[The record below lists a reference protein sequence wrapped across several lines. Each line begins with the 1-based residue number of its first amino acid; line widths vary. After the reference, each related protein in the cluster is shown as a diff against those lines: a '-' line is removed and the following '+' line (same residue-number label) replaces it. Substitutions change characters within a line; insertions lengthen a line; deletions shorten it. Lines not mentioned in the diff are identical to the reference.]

1 MIKLN
6 QKCIN
11 NMILHAK
18 DTTPNECCG
27 IIASKN
33 GIFEKLYRITNS
45 AQSSFRYI
53 MDSKEFY
60 NAYKEIDDN
69 GWDIFALY
77 HSHTHSEAYP
87 SQTDIR
93 LTSWP
98 DSYYI
103 IISLQIPEEKRNKNL
118 NLARPLTLND
128 FIGQEQLKSSLR
140 IAIDASIFRKEPL
153 EHTLLYGQP
162 GLGKTTLAFL
172 IAHELNTKCRIATA
186 PAIERPRD
194 IVGLLLGLK
203 EGEVLFI
210 DEIHRLN
217 RLTEELLY
225 SAMEDFRL
233 DLTMG
238 ANRGARCRTINLP
251 KFTLIGATT
260 KLASISAPLRDRF
273 GISQKIEFYT
283 CDELKQIIVNF
294 SRLINLNL
302 EDEASYDLAK
312 ISRGTPR
319 IALRLLRRVRDYAQ
333 VVMKTNTISVNLIK
347 KALNSYQIDEKGL
360 DSLDR
365 HYLSFLNQ
373 NNNIPTGLDSIA
385 AGLGDDSSMLE
396 FVVEPY
402 LIKIGFLTSTPRGRL
417 LTAMG
422 KKYIESKNDNF

>member
-1 MIKLN
+1 M
-6 QKCIN
+6 
-11 NMILHAK
+11 A
-18 DTTPNECCG
+18 
-27 IIASKN
+27 II
-33 GIFEKLYRITNS
+33 
-45 AQSSFRYI
+45 SSNISDNDFSHRKKELRLV
-53 MDSKEFY
+53 DSK
-60 NAYKEIDDN
+60 I
-69 GWDIFALY
+69 
-77 HSHTHSEAYP
+77 
-87 SQTDIR
+87 
-93 LTSWP
+93 
-98 DSYYI
+98 
-103 IISLQIPEEKRNKNL
+103 IPEEKRNNNL
-118 NLARPLTLND
+118 NLARPATFQE

-140 IAIDASIFRKEPL
+140 IAIDASIYRKETL
-153 EHTLLYGQP
+153 DHTLLYGQP

-172 IAHELNTKCRIATA
+172 IAHEMNTKCRIASA
-186 PAIERPRD
+186 PALERPRD

-225 SAMEDFRL
+225 SAMEDFRI

-251 KFTLIGATT
+251 RFTLIGATT

-273 GISQKIEFYT
+273 GISQKIEFYRY
-283 CDELKQIIVNF
+283 DDLKQIIVNF
-294 SRLINLNL
+294 SRSIDLNL
-302 EDEASYDLAK
+302 DDEASYNLAK

-333 VVMKTNTISVNLIK
+333 VVKKTNVISVNLIK

-365 HYLSFLNQ
+365 QYLSFLNQ

-402 LIKIGFLTSTPRGRL
+402 LIQIGFLTRTPRGRL
-417 LTAMG
+417 LTALG
-422 KKYIESKNDNF
+422 KKYIDSKNDNF

>member
-1 MIKLN
+1 MAIISSNIGDSNFFSHEKKLR
-6 QKCIN
+6 
-11 NMILHAK
+11 LV
-18 DTTPNECCG
+18 
-27 IIASKN
+27 
-33 GIFEKLYRITNS
+33 
-45 AQSSFRYI
+45 
-53 MDSKEFY
+53 DSK
-60 NAYKEIDDN
+60 I
-69 GWDIFALY
+69 
-77 HSHTHSEAYP
+77 
-87 SQTDIR
+87 
-93 LTSWP
+93 
-98 DSYYI
+98 
-103 IISLQIPEEKRNKNL
+103 IPEEKRNNNL
-118 NLARPLTLND
+118 NVARPVT
-128 FIGQEQLKSSLR
+128 FQEFVGQEQLKSSLR
-140 IAIDASIFRKEPL
+140 IAIDAAIFRKEPL

-172 IAHELNTKCRIATA
+172 IASEMKTKCRIANA

-251 KFTLIGATT
+251 RFTLIGATT
-260 KLASISAPLRDRF
+260 KLASISSPLRDRF

-283 CDELKQIIVNF
+283 NDELKQIIVNF
-294 SRLINLNL
+294 SLLINLNL
-302 EDEASYDLAK
+302 DDKASHDLAK

-333 VVMKTNTISVNLIK
+333 VVNKTNVISANLVK
-347 KALNSYQIDEKGL
+347 KALNSYQIDENGL
-360 DSLDR
+360 DTVDR
-365 HYLSFLNQ
+365 QYLSFLNR
-373 NNNIPTGLDSIA
+373 NKNLPTGLDSIA

-402 LIKIGFLTSTPRGRL
+402 LIQIGFLVRTPRGRL
-417 LTAMG
+417 LTDLG
-422 KKYIESKNDNF
+422 KTYIDSKHENF

>member
-1 MIKLN
+1 M
-6 QKCIN
+6 
-11 NMILHAK
+11 A
-18 DTTPNECCG
+18 
-27 IIASKN
+27 II
-33 GIFEKLYRITNS
+33 
-45 AQSSFRYI
+45 SSNIGDNDFSLRKKELRLV
-53 MDSKEFY
+53 DSK
-60 NAYKEIDDN
+60 I
-69 GWDIFALY
+69 
-77 HSHTHSEAYP
+77 
-87 SQTDIR
+87 
-93 LTSWP
+93 
-98 DSYYI
+98 
-103 IISLQIPEEKRNKNL
+103 IPEEKRNNNL
-118 NLARPLTLND
+118 NLARPVTLQD

-140 IAIDASIFRKEPL
+140 IAIDASIYRKEPL
-153 EHTLLYGQP
+153 EHILIYGQP

-172 IAHELNTKCRIATA
+172 IAHEMNTKCRIATA

-251 KFTLIGATT
+251 RFTLIGATT

-283 CDELKQIIVNF
+283 NDELKQIIVNF
-294 SRLINLNL
+294 ARLINLNL
-302 EDEASYDLAK
+302 DDEASHNLSK

-333 VVMKTNTISVNLIK
+333 VVQKTNFISKNLLK
-347 KALNSYQIDEKGL
+347 KALNSYQIDENGL

-365 HYLSFLNQ
+365 QYLSFLNL
-373 NNNIPTGLDSIA
+373 NKNIPTGLDSIA

-402 LIKIGFLTSTPRGRL
+402 LIQIGFLMRTPRGRL
-417 LTAMG
+417 LTDLG
-422 KKYIESKNDNF
+422 KKYIDSKNDNF

>member
-1 MIKLN
+1 M
-6 QKCIN
+6 
-11 NMILHAK
+11 A
-18 DTTPNECCG
+18 
-27 IIASKN
+27 II
-33 GIFEKLYRITNS
+33 
-45 AQSSFRYI
+45 SSDIGDNDFSLRKKELRLL
-53 MDSKEFY
+53 DSK
-60 NAYKEIDDN
+60 I
-69 GWDIFALY
+69 
-77 HSHTHSEAYP
+77 
-87 SQTDIR
+87 
-93 LTSWP
+93 
-98 DSYYI
+98 
-103 IISLQIPEEKRNKNL
+103 IPEEKRNNNL
-118 NLARPLTLND
+118 NIARPVSFKE
-128 FIGQEQLKSSLR
+128 FIGQEKIKSSLR
-140 IAIDASIFRKEPL
+140 IAIDASIYRKEPL

-172 IAHELNTKCRIATA
+172 IANEMSTKCRIATA

-210 DEIHRLN
+210 DEIHRMN
-217 RLTEELLY
+217 SLTQELLY

-251 KFTLIGATT
+251 RFTLIGATT

-273 GISQKIEFYT
+273 GLSQKIDFYT
-283 CDELKQIIVNF
+283 YDELKQIIINF
-294 SRLINLNL
+294 SQLLNLNL
-302 EDEASYDLAK
+302 EDEASYNLAK

-333 VVMKTNTISVNLIK
+333 VVKKTNFISVNLIK

-365 HYLSFLNQ
+365 QYLSFLNQ
-373 NNNIPTGLDSIA
+373 YNNPIGLDAIA

-402 LIKIGFLTSTPRGRL
+402 LIQIGFLTRTPRGRL
-417 LTAMG
+417 LTALG
-422 KKYIESKNDNF
+422 KQYIDQIK

>member
-1 MIKLN
+1 M
-6 QKCIN
+6 
-11 NMILHAK
+11 A
-18 DTTPNECCG
+18 
-27 IIASKN
+27 
-33 GIFEKLYRITNS
+33 
-45 AQSSFRYI
+45 
-53 MDSKEFY
+53 
-60 NAYKEIDDN
+60 
-69 GWDIFALY
+69 
-77 HSHTHSEAYP
+77 
-87 SQTDIR
+87 
-93 LTSWP
+93 
-98 DSYYI
+98 
-103 IISLQIPEEKRNKNL
+103 IISSNIGDNDFSLRKKELRLVDAKTIPEEKTNNNL
-118 NLARPLTLND
+118 NLARPITFQE
-128 FIGQEQLKSSLR
+128 FIGQEQIKSSLR
-140 IAIDASIFRKEPL
+140 IAIDAAILRKEPL

-162 GLGKTTLAFL
+162 GLGKTTLASL
-172 IAHELNTKCRIATA
+172 ISHEMNTKCRMATA

-251 KFTLIGATT
+251 RFTLIGATT
-260 KLASISAPLRDRF
+260 KLASMSAPLRDRF

-283 CDELKQIIVNF
+283 YDELKQIIINF

-302 EDEASYDLAK
+302 DDEASYDLAK

-333 VVMKTNTISVNLIK
+333 VVKKTNMISANLIK
-347 KALNSYQIDEKGL
+347 KALNSFQIDEKGL

-365 HYLSFLNQ
+365 NYLSFLNQ

-396 FVVEPY
+396 LVVEPY
-402 LIKIGFLTSTPRGRL
+402 LIKIGFLTRTPRGRL
-417 LTAMG
+417 LTALG
-422 KKYIESKNDNF
+422 KNYIDSKNDNF

>member
-1 MIKLN
+1 M
-6 QKCIN
+6 
-11 NMILHAK
+11 A
-18 DTTPNECCG
+18 
-27 IIASKN
+27 II
-33 GIFEKLYRITNS
+33 
-45 AQSSFRYI
+45 SS
-53 MDSKEFY
+53 
-60 NAYKEIDDN
+60 NIDDN
-69 GWDIFALY
+69 EFSLRKK
-77 HSHTHSEAYP
+77 EL
-87 SQTDIR
+87 R
-93 LTSWP
+93 LV
-98 DSYYI
+98 DSKI
-103 IISLQIPEEKRNKNL
+103 IPEEKRNNNL
-118 NLARPLTLND
+118 NLARPVTLQE

-140 IAIDASIFRKEPL
+140 IAIDASIFRQEPL
-153 EHTLLYGQP
+153 EHILFYGQP
-162 GLGKTTLAFL
+162 GLGKTTLALL
-172 IAHELNTKCRIATA
+172 IAHEMNTKCKIATA

-251 KFTLIGATT
+251 RFTLIGATT

-273 GISQKIEFYT
+273 GISQKIDFYT
-283 CDELKQIIVNF
+283 YDELKQIVVNF

-302 EDEASYDLAK
+302 DDAASYNLAK

-333 VVMKTNTISVNLIK
+333 VVKQTNLVSVDLVK
-347 KALNSYQIDEKGL
+347 EALNSYKIDEIGL

-365 HYLSFLNQ
+365 QYLSFLNQ
-373 NNNIPTGLDSIA
+373 TNNIPTGLDSIA

-402 LIKIGFLTSTPRGRL
+402 LIKIGFLTRTPRGRL
-417 LTAMG
+417 ITALG
-422 KKYIESKNDNF
+422 KKYINSKNDNF

>member
-1 MIKLN
+1 M
-6 QKCIN
+6 
-11 NMILHAK
+11 A
-18 DTTPNECCG
+18 
-27 IIASKN
+27 
-33 GIFEKLYRITNS
+33 
-45 AQSSFRYI
+45 
-53 MDSKEFY
+53 
-60 NAYKEIDDN
+60 
-69 GWDIFALY
+69 
-77 HSHTHSEAYP
+77 
-87 SQTDIR
+87 
-93 LTSWP
+93 
-98 DSYYI
+98 
-103 IISLQIPEEKRNKNL
+103 IISSNQGDNDVTLRKKELRLVDSNIIPEEKTNNNL
-118 NLARPLTLND
+118 NLARPLNLKG

-140 IAIDASIFRKEPL
+140 IAIDAAIYRKEPL

-172 IAHELNTKCRIATA
+172 IAHEMNTKCRIATA
-186 PAIERPRD
+186 PALERPRD
-194 IVGLLLGLK
+194 IVGLMLGLK

-217 RLTEELLY
+217 KLSEELLY

-251 KFTLIGATT
+251 RFTLIGATT

-273 GISQKIEFYT
+273 GICHKIELYKH
-283 CDELKQIIVNF
+283 DELKEIIVNF
-294 SRLINLNL
+294 SQLINLNL
-302 EDEASYDLAK
+302 DEEASYNLAK

-333 VVMKTNTISVNLIK
+333 VVQKTNFISVNLIK

-360 DSLDR
+360 DSIDR

-402 LIKIGFLTSTPRGRL
+402 LIQIGFLTRTPRGRL
-417 LTAMG
+417 LTELG
-422 KKYIESKNDNF
+422 KKYIDSKNDNF

>member
-1 MIKLN
+1 M
-6 QKCIN
+6 
-11 NMILHAK
+11 A
-18 DTTPNECCG
+18 
-27 IIASKN
+27 II
-33 GIFEKLYRITNS
+33 
-45 AQSSFRYI
+45 SS
-53 MDSKEFY
+53 
-60 NAYKEIDDN
+60 NIDDN
-69 GWDIFALY
+69 DF
-77 HSHTHSEAYP
+77 SHRKKKLR
-87 SQTDIR
+87 IV
-93 LTSWP
+93 
-98 DSYYI
+98 DSK
-103 IISLQIPEEKRNKNL
+103 ISTEEKRNNNL
-118 NLARPLTLND
+118 NLARPVSLQE
-128 FIGQEQLKSSLR
+128 FIGQEKLKSSLR
-140 IAIDASIFRKEPL
+140 IAIDASIYRKEPM

-172 IAHELNTKCRIATA
+172 IAHEMNTKCRIASA

-260 KLASISAPLRDRF
+260 KLASISPPLRDRF
-273 GISQKIEFYT
+273 GISQKIEIYT
-283 CDELKQIIVNF
+283 NDELKQIIVNF
-294 SRLINLNL
+294 ARLINLNL
-302 EDEASYDLAK
+302 DDEASYNLAE

-333 VVMKTNTISVNLIK
+333 VVNETNFISINLLK

-365 HYLSFLNQ
+365 QYLSFLNL

-402 LIKIGFLTSTPRGRL
+402 LIQIGFLIRTPRGRL
-417 LTAMG
+417 LTNSG
-422 KKYIESKNDNF
+422 KKYIDSENANF

>member
-1 MIKLN
+1 M
-6 QKCIN
+6 
-11 NMILHAK
+11 A
-18 DTTPNECCG
+18 
-27 IIASKN
+27 II
-33 GIFEKLYRITNS
+33 
-45 AQSSFRYI
+45 SSNIGDNDSSLRKKELRLV
-53 MDSKEFY
+53 DSK
-60 NAYKEIDDN
+60 I
-69 GWDIFALY
+69 
-77 HSHTHSEAYP
+77 
-87 SQTDIR
+87 
-93 LTSWP
+93 
-98 DSYYI
+98 
-103 IISLQIPEEKRNKNL
+103 IPEEKRNNNL
-118 NLARPLTLND
+118 NSARPGTFKD

-140 IAIDASIFRKEPL
+140 IAIDASIYRKEPL
-153 EHTLLYGQP
+153 EHILLYGQP

-172 IAHELNTKCRIATA
+172 IADEMNTKCRIATA

-194 IVGLLLGLK
+194 IVGLLLGLN

-251 KFTLIGATT
+251 RFTLIGATT

-283 CDELKQIIVNF
+283 NDELKQIIVNF

-302 EDEASYDLAK
+302 DDEASYNLAK

-333 VVMKTNTISVNLIK
+333 VVKKTNVISTNLIK
-347 KALNSYQIDEKGL
+347 KALNSYQIDEIGL
-360 DSLDR
+360 DFLDR
-365 HYLSFLNQ
+365 QYLSFLNQ

-385 AGLGDDSSMLE
+385 AGLADDSSMLE

-402 LIKIGFLTSTPRGRL
+402 LIQIGFLKRTPRGRL
-417 LTAMG
+417 LTALG
-422 KKYIESKNDNF
+422 KKYIDSKNDNF

>member
-1 MIKLN
+1 M
-6 QKCIN
+6 
-11 NMILHAK
+11 A
-18 DTTPNECCG
+18 
-27 IIASKN
+27 
-33 GIFEKLYRITNS
+33 
-45 AQSSFRYI
+45 
-53 MDSKEFY
+53 
-60 NAYKEIDDN
+60 
-69 GWDIFALY
+69 
-77 HSHTHSEAYP
+77 
-87 SQTDIR
+87 
-93 LTSWP
+93 
-98 DSYYI
+98 
-103 IISLQIPEEKRNKNL
+103 IISSNVGDDDFSLRKKELRLVDSNIISEEKRNKNL
-118 NLARPLTLND
+118 NLARPLTLNE
-128 FIGQEQLKSSLR
+128 FIGQEQLKSSLK
-140 IAIDASIFRKEPL
+140 IAIDASIFRKEPM

-203 EGEVLFI
+203 DGEVLFI

-217 RLTEELLY
+217 KLTEELLY

-251 KFTLIGATT
+251 SFTLIGATT

-273 GISQKIEFYT
+273 GISQKIELYKY
-283 CDELKQIIVNF
+283 DELKQIIVNF
-294 SRLINLNL
+294 SRLINLNI
-302 EDEASYDLAK
+302 DNEASYDLAK

-333 VVMKTNTISVNLIK
+333 VVYKSNTISVNLINI
-347 KALNSYQIDEKGL
+347 ALNSYLIDEKGL

-373 NNNIPTGLDSIA
+373 NNNIPIGLDSIA

-396 FVVEPY
+396 FIVEPY
-402 LIKIGFLTSTPRGRL
+402 LIKIGFLKRTPRGRL

>member
-1 MIKLN
+1 M
-6 QKCIN
+6 
-11 NMILHAK
+11 A
-18 DTTPNECCG
+18 
-27 IIASKN
+27 II
-33 GIFEKLYRITNS
+33 
-45 AQSSFRYI
+45 SS
-53 MDSKEFY
+53 
-60 NAYKEIDDN
+60 NIDDN
-69 GWDIFALY
+69 QFPLPKK
-77 HSHTHSEAYP
+77 EL
-87 SQTDIR
+87 R
-93 LTSWP
+93 LV
-98 DSYYI
+98 DSKI
-103 IISLQIPEEKRNKNL
+103 IPEEKSNNL
-118 NLARPLTLND
+118 NLARPVTLNE
-128 FIGQEQLKSSLR
+128 FVGQERLKSALK
-140 IAIDASIFRKEPL
+140 IAINAAVYRKEPM

-172 IAHELNTKCRIATA
+172 IAHEMNTKCRIATA

-203 EGEVLFI
+203 EGDVLFI

-217 RLTEELLY
+217 KLTEELLY

-251 KFTLIGATT
+251 RFTLIGATT

-283 CDELKQIIVNF
+283 YDELKQIIVNF

-302 EDEASYDLAK
+302 DDEASYDLAK

-333 VVMKTNTISVNLIK
+333 VVKKTNIVSINLVK

-365 HYLSFLNQ
+365 RYLSFLNQ
-373 NNNIPTGLDSIA
+373 NKNFPTGLDSIA

-402 LIKIGFLTSTPRGRL
+402 LIQIGFLMRTPRGRL
-417 LTAMG
+417 LTDLG
-422 KKYIESKNDNF
+422 KKYIDSKNDNF

>member
-1 MIKLN
+1 M
-6 QKCIN
+6 
-11 NMILHAK
+11 A
-18 DTTPNECCG
+18 
-27 IIASKN
+27 II
-33 GIFEKLYRITNS
+33 
-45 AQSSFRYI
+45 SSNIGDNDFSLRKKELRLV
-53 MDSKEFY
+53 DSK
-60 NAYKEIDDN
+60 I
-69 GWDIFALY
+69 
-77 HSHTHSEAYP
+77 
-87 SQTDIR
+87 
-93 LTSWP
+93 
-98 DSYYI
+98 
-103 IISLQIPEEKRNKNL
+103 IPEEKRNNNL
-118 NLARPLTLND
+118 NLARPLTLKE

-172 IAHELNTKCRIATA
+172 IAHELHTKCRIATA

-251 KFTLIGATT
+251 RFTLIGATT

-283 CDELKQIIVNF
+283 YEELKQIIVNF

-302 EDEASYDLAK
+302 DDEASYHLSK

-333 VVMKTNTISVNLIK
+333 VVKKTNIISVSLIK

-365 HYLSFLNQ
+365 QYLSFLNQ

-385 AGLGDDSSMLE
+385 ASLGDDSSMLE
-396 FVVEPY
+396 LVVEPY
-402 LIKIGFLTSTPRGRL
+402 LIKLGFLKRTPRGRL
-417 LTAMG
+417 LTALG
-422 KKYIESKNDNF
+422 KKYIDSKNEDF